1 MSNLIIIGGG
11 NSIRKFSNLWID
23 LKGQDVMSVNH
34 AFRFLVEPPKYQISM
49 DRKFWKLNYAEIE
62 RLANA
67 GTTIINR
74 HNELEISKEW
84 NEEKYF
90 CGARRLSGVFALSYA
105 TMRLKY
111 DGIYLLGFDFGPQDN
126 RTHFYDDPKHS
137 GYGKASAYMDG
148 SGVVL
153 PAISDFDHFK
163 GHNIFL
169 VGESNIKSFPIITY
183 SEFLEAINGR
193 PR

>member
-1 MSNLIIIGGG
+1 
-11 NSIRKFSNLWID
+11 
-23 LKGQDVMSVNH
+23 VMSVNH
-34 AFRFLVEPPKYQISM
+34 AFRFLAQPPKYQISM

-74 HNELEISKEW
+74 HNELEIGKEW
-84 NEEKYF
+84 SEHAFF
-90 CGARRLSGVFALSYA
+90 CGQRRLSGVFALSYA
-105 TMRLKY
+105 TTRLKVY
-111 DGIYLLGFDFGPQDN
+111 SGIYLLGYDFGPQDN

-137 GYGKASAYMDG
+137 GHGKASAYVDG
-148 SGVVL
+148 AGTVL
-153 PAISDFDHFK
+153 SAVSDFDHFK

-169 VGESNIKSFPIITY
+169 VGESNIKSFPAITY
-183 SEFLEAINGR
+183 DEFLEAINGR